1 MRVGFYGA
9 GAMAREIAGA
19 CIERGHEPVA
29 ALDIR
34 RPAAPLDGVFVETPG
49 ELIAAR
55 PDVVVHSTPRD
66 GDLIGQ
72 ISELLQAGCN
82 VISIAGVLHLAS
94 SDPAGG
100 ARLDR
105 TAREH
110 GVSVVGTGVNPG
122 FMLDLAPI
130 FFCGACVRVK
140 RVEARRLVDLRG
152 YGDSVFEMYGI
163 GLSKEEFAR
172 AVGEGRITLHREL
185 VQSTHVISEAAGIE
199 LGPIKEEKL
208 PVLEDGTAVG
218 FRHICHAGDAIELE
232 LHGLMRLDE
241 AASTTI
247 SITGDP
253 DLTIVMSDGFSE
265 HPERIVAARVV
276 NLFEWLIESSPGL
289 RSIAELP
296 TALSTTRAA

>member
-9 GAMAREIAGA
+9 GAMALEIANG
-19 CIERGHEPVA
+19 CIDRGHEAVA

-34 RPAAPLDGVFVETPG
+34 PPPLPLGAVFVDTPAD
-49 ELIAAR
+49 LIAAR
-55 PDVVVHSTPRD
+55 PEVVVHSTPRD

-72 ISELLQAGCN
+72 ISELLEAGCN
-82 VISIAGVLHLAS
+82 VISIAGVFHLAS

-100 ARLDR
+100 ASLDR

-110 GVSVVGTGVNPG
+110 GVSVVGTGINPG
-122 FMLDLAPI
+122 FVLDLAPI
-130 FFCGACVRVK
+130 FFCGACVQVK

-163 GLSKEEFAR
+163 GLSEKEFAR
-172 AVGEGRITLHREL
+172 AVSEGRITLHREL
-185 VQSTHVISEAAGIE
+185 VQSAHLISEATGIK
-199 LGPIKEEKL
+199 LGPIEEEKL
-208 PVLEDGTAVG
+208 PVLEDGKATG
-218 FRHICHAGDAIELE
+218 FRHICRAGDAIELE

-253 DLTIVMSDGFSE
+253 DLRITMSDGFSE

-276 NLFEWLIESSPGL
+276 NLFEWLVESPPGL
-289 RSIAELP
+289 RSIGELP
-296 TALSTTRAA
+296 TALSTARSA

>member
-9 GAMAREIAGA
+9 GAMAREIANA
-19 CIERGHEPVA
+19 CIDRGHDNVA
-29 ALDIR
+29 ALDVR
-34 RPAAPLDGVFVETPG
+34 RPAPPLEAVFVETPG

-55 PDVVVHSTPRD
+55 PDVIVHSTPRD

-72 ISELLQAGCN
+72 ISELVEAGCN
-82 VISIAGVLHLAS
+82 VISIAGVFHLVS

-100 ARLDR
+100 AALDQV
-105 TAREH
+105 AREH

-122 FMLDLAPI
+122 FVLDLAPI
-130 FFCGACVRVK
+130 FFCGACVGVK

-163 GLSKEEFAR
+163 GLSAEEFSQ
-172 AVGEGRITLHREL
+172 AVTEGRITLHREL
-185 VQSTHVISEAAGIE
+185 VQSAHLIADATGIE
-199 LGPIKEEKL
+199 LGPIEEEKL
-208 PVLEDGTAVG
+208 PVLENGRVVG
-218 FRHICHAGDAIELE
+218 FRHICRAGDKIELE

-241 AASTTI
+241 AAATTI

-253 DLTIVMSDGFSE
+253 DLAIVMSDGFSE

-276 NLFEWLIESSPGL
+276 NLFQWLIESPAGL
-289 RSIAELP
+289 RSISELP
-296 TALSTTRAA
+296 TALRTTRAA